1 MFDGDLAHNFEIGH
15 ISYVA
20 LVSVSVHMC
29 VCSGWCAHAFMCDRV
44 ISAVKQTLVMITFD
58 GEV

>member
-29 VCSGWCAHAFMCDRV
+29 ACRGGARMRSCV
-44 ISAVKQTLVMITFD
+44 IELYQLSSKHL
-58 GEV
+58 